1 MGRQAH
7 CAPESSHADPPLYS
21 PCLREP
27 PSHSRCGS
35 KHPQDW
41 APQPHKFRPF
51 LARLLS
57 NLPRRV
63 SIDEPLPA
71 TGRGPGPS
79 AGQAGVGGAS
89 EDAST
94 DPLAQASEPRALG
107 TLEVYAELGGLKV
120 AVTQHP

>member
-7 CAPESSHADPPLYS
+7 CVHESSHADPPLY
-21 PCLREP
+21 PHPILLRV
-27 PSHSRCGS
+27 
-35 KHPQDW
+35 Q
-41 APQPHKFRPF
+41 APQPHTFRPF
-51 LARLLS
+51 SARLLS
-57 NLPRRV
+57 NSPRRV

-79 AGQAGVGGAS
+79 AGQAGVGDAS